1 MNSTMKLTLLVL
13 SLLPLAV
20 LAQDC
25 KLIKEKDPYTRE
37 TKVSTG
43 FMELQGGTVTVDA
56 DSREIDFFF
65 SIPGKCFNDASTVF
79 IYFDGAKNK
88 TTYRNAGSVNC
99 DGNFHFKFKNGQA
112 TNTVL
117 QKLSTQKVAH
127 FIFVGSDKKE
137 ITIDLIPEQQES
149 FMKAVNCLVTDAKT
163 LIK

>member
-1 MNSTMKLTLLVL
+1 MKFTLLFL
-13 SLLPLAV
+13 SLFPLTV

-37 TKVSTG
+37 TKTSTG
-43 FMELQGGTVTVDA
+43 FLELQGARVTVDA

-65 SIPGKCFNDASTVF
+65 SLPGKCFNDASTVF
-79 IYFDGAKNK
+79 IYFEGAKNK

-99 DGNFHFKFKNGQA
+99 DGNFHFKFKNSQA

-117 QKLSTQKVAH
+117 NKLATLPVAH
-127 FIFVGSDKKE
+127 FIFIGNDKKE
-137 ITIDLIPEQQES
+137 VPIDLIPEQQQT
-149 FMKAVNCLVTDAKT
+149 FMKAVNCLVEDSKT